1 MLLISS
7 VAPSAT
13 SNIEIASFA
22 FFDAIVKPLTTA
34 FIRDEI
40 ARPAAS
46 SFAELIRKPVES
58 LSMAVD
64 I

>member
-1 MLLISS
+1 M
-7 VAPSAT
+7 
-13 SNIEIASFA
+13 EIASFA
-22 FFDAIVKPLTTA
+22 FLDAIVKPLTIA

-46 SFAELIRKPVES
+46 SFAELIRRPVES
-58 LSMAVD
+58 RSMAVD